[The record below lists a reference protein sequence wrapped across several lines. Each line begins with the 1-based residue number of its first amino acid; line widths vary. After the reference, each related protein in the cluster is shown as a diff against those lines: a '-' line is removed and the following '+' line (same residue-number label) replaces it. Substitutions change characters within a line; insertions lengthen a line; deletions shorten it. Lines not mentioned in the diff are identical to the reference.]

1 MSECSKVILYNFF
14 EESAPEIFWQFLVD
28 ANQNKLLDSK
38 YAPLIHEVS
47 DNVLF
52 QKRQTINALAVKLKC
67 FYVAITRAKHRLWI
81 VDYSEKCEP
90 IMVRN
95 FQCCFVV
102 EILIDLRI
110 SGVYSTVG

>member
-1 MSECSKVILYNFF
+1 VSDVYERSKVILYNFF
-14 EESAPEIFWQFLVD
+14 EESAPENFWQILVD

-47 DNVLF
+47 NSVHLQRR
-52 QKRQTINALAVKLKC
+52 QKIDFLVVKLKC

-81 VDYSEKCEP
+81 VDYSEKCKP

-95 FQCCFVV
+95 FQ
-102 EILIDLRI
+102 
-110 SGVYSTVG
+110 